1 MMKTVLRRGVL
12 PVTTAT
18 LLAMVAPSFAQSA
31 VENLRPHRAVYDL
44 NLKEASDR
52 SGITGMAGRIVYEFT
67 GSACDGFSTRFRFL
81 TQVRAGSKN
90 FTNDQRTT
98 AFESGDLSSYNFVQQ
113 SFLNGQM
120 EKELRGQA
128 ERKRGGVEVKL
139 AKPAM
144 DPVEIKDAMF
154 MTEHLAGII
163 NTAKDGQTIFQAD
176 VYDGSDD
183 GLTILQTTAIVGTQR
198 DEKTGIEGED
208 QDINKEFR
216 GEAGWPVSVSY
227 FASGDAVGEGEKLP
241 LYQVSFFLHES
252 GVTRD
257 LTMRYDDYTLKGDL
271 KEIEYLPKGECQ
283 G

>member
-1 MMKTVLRRGVL
+1 MTKSLLRRGIL
-12 PVTTAT
+12 PASMAA
-18 LLAMVAPSFAQSA
+18 LLASSGLAHGQSA
-31 VENLRPHRAVYDL
+31 VENLKPHRAVYDL

-98 AFESGDLSSYNFVQQ
+98 AFESGDLNSYNFVQQ

-120 EKELRGQA
+120 EKELRGNA
-128 ERKRGGVEVKL
+128 ERKGGGLEVNL

-154 MTEHLAGII
+154 MTEHLSGII
-163 NTAKDGQTIFQAD
+163 NAAKDGQTIFQAD

-183 GLTILQTTAIVGTQR
+183 GLTILQTTAIVGAQR
-198 DEKTGIEGED
+198 DEKTGIAGEEAKID
-208 QDINKEFR
+208 KEFA

-227 FASGDAVGEGEKLP
+227 FASGNAVGEGEKLP
-241 LYQVSFFLHES
+241 LYQVSFFLHQS